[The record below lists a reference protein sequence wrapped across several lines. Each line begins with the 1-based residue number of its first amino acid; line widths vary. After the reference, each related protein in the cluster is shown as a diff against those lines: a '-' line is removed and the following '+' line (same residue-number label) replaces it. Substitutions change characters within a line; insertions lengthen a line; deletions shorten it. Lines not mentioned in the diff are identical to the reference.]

1 MRDQRCQTG
10 EVPVDEGWVILDA
23 APDATIVVDR
33 SGTITYANCR
43 TAEVLGWDAAD
54 LVGRSVDELVPG
66 ALRDRHRGHRESF
79 GASPLPRMMGAGL
92 ELVAVR
98 KDGSEIPVE
107 IALSPLAAHAHALVV
122 ASIRDISERVEMTR
136 QLNVTTSRLA
146 VVDERDRIARDLH
159 DNVIQRL
166 FAAGLHLQASLGR
179 PDQDERVATVIDE
192 IDEAIKEIRTT
203 IFTMH
208 SPRGLHAGFEPALR
222 LVLAEASRVLGHQPR
237 LVVNGMLAVVPD
249 DLARETVDVIRE
261 LLTNVAKH
269 AKADTSTVMID
280 VSDDGLVVSVDDDGV
295 GIDLDPMRPGQGLRN
310 LTDRAQ
316 RRGGAASFVP
326 IPTGGTC
333 ATWRVPFD

>member
-1 MRDQRCQTG
+1 M
-10 EVPVDEGWVILDA
+10 PVDESWVILEG
-23 APDATIVVDR
+23 APDATLVVDR
-33 SGTITYANCR
+33 SGTIIYANCR
-43 TAEVLGWDAAD
+43 TAEVLGWDASE
-54 LVGRSVDELVPG
+54 LVGHSVDELVP
-66 ALRDRHRGHRESF
+66 APLRDSHQGHRQSF
-79 GASPLPRMMGAGL
+79 GASPHPRMMGAGL
-92 ELVAVR
+92 ELVALR

-107 IALSPLAAHAHALVV
+107 IALSPLDASDQVV
-122 ASIRDISERVEMTR
+122 ASIRDISERVELSR

-261 LLTNVAKH
+261 MLTNVAKH
-269 AKADTSTVMID
+269 AKANGSTVMID
-280 VSDDGLVVSVDDDGV
+280 VSDDGLVVCVDDDGV
-295 GIDLDPMRPGQGLRN
+295 GIDLDPVHPGQGLRN
-310 LTDRAQ
+310 LTDRAR

-326 IPTGGTC
+326 VPTGGTC